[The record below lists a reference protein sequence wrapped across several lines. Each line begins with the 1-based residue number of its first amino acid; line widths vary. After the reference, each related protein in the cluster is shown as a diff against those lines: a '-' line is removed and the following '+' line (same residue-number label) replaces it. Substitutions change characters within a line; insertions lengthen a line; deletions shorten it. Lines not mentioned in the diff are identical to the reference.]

1 MSVSPS
7 RIINEANTLLSTEN
21 NRKLVYS
28 FLEKFSQCE
37 VYTRPILMAYYISI
51 GELVDEEEIALA
63 ARTIKA
69 AFTEAGIYFDDNR
82 IITKI
87 FGAEK
92 GPGKSSCRWLRNKIS
107 HELMRRALK
116 EVCERNNELL
126 SDMDS
131 FMCQIKAQS

>member
-1 MSVSPS
+1 MSISPS
-7 RIINEANTLLSTEN
+7 RIIDEATALLSSDN
-21 NRKLVYS
+21 NRDLVNG

-37 VYTRPILMAYYISI
+37 VYTRPRLQEYYKSN
-51 GELVDEEEIALA
+51 GELVEPEEIALEA
-63 ARTIKA
+63 KAIKT
-69 AFTEAGIYFDDNR
+69 AFTEAGIYFDDKKL
-82 IITKI
+82 ITRI